1 MAYLDWRNTR
11 CKELVLSRRTA
22 KAGVVAENREA
33 QILVMERK
41 KKEDFKSVNEERKV
55 DFDLKKRSYVKV
67 RREDKMKKRSVNI
80 EACSEII
87 DLIMDVAN

>member
-1 MAYLDWRNTR
+1 
-11 CKELVLSRRTA
+11 
-22 KAGVVAENREA
+22 
-33 QILVMERK
+33 MEKK
-41 KKEDFKSVNEERKV
+41 KKEDFKTVNEERKV

-67 RREDKMKKRSVNI
+67 RREDKMKKSSVNI